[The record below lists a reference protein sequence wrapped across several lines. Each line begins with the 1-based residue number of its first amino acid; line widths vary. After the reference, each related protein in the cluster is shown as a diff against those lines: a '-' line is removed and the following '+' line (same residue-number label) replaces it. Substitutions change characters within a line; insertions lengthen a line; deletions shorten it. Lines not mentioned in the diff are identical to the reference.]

1 MIQRI
6 QTIWLLLAAV
16 CTFSALTLSFY
27 SGTIANST
35 SVSFVNGLSS
45 FPISFVTIVIGVL
58 TSVSVFLYN
67 NRLLQMRLCVF
78 SMILEG
84 LLIFLYFNETKK
96 FSMGTLSLASAL
108 QALVFLCIFLA
119 FRGIYNDHKTVKES
133 DRLR

>member
-6 QTIWLLLAAV
+6 QTIWLLLAAI
-16 CTFSALTLSFY
+16 CIFSTLTLSFY
-27 SGTIANST
+27 SGTIANSI

-58 TSVSVFLYN
+58 TSVSIFLYN

-84 LLIFLYFNETKK
+84 VLIFLYFNETKK
-96 FSMGTLSLASAL
+96 YAVGTLSLASTL
-108 QALVFLCIFLA
+108 QALVFLFVLLA

>member
-6 QTIWLLLAAV
+6 QTIWLLLATI
-16 CTFSALTLSFY
+16 CTFCALKWCFY
-27 SGTIANST
+27 SGTLANSNSIT
-35 SVSFVNGLSS
+35 FVNGLSS

-58 TSVSVFLYN
+58 TSVSIFINN

-78 SMILEG
+78 SLILEG
-84 LLIFLYFNETKK
+84 LLVFLYFNETKK
-96 FSMGTLSLASAL
+96 YIVGTLSLASAL
-108 QALVFLCIFLA
+108 QGLVFLFILLA

>member
-6 QTIWLLLAAV
+6 QTVWLLLAAI
-16 CTFSALTLSFY
+16 CTFSSLTLSFY

-35 SVSFVNGLSS
+35 SVSFVNGLTS

-84 LLIFLYFNETKK
+84 VLIFLYFNETKK
-96 FSMGTLSLASAL
+96 YAVGTLSLTSTL
-108 QALVFLCIFLA
+108 QALVFLFVLLA

-133 DRLR
+133 NRLR